1 MEKFQWEQSSL
12 NEFSIK
18 GATMD
23 IEKSQVLQ
31 HIPALRR
38 YARALT
44 SDVNRADDLVQDSL
58 ERALQRFHLYQDG
71 TNLKAWLFTIMHNVY
86 VNKVRKSCSEPN
98 FVPYDSLNTSH
109 LSSSDIENDVNL
121 RDLKCALTKLPS
133 EQQNILLLVGLEGFG
148 YKEVS
153 SMLDIPLGTVM
164 SRLHRA
170 REKLRQ
176 HMFQA

>member
-1 MEKFQWEQSSL
+1 
-12 NEFSIK
+12 
-18 GATMD
+18 MD
-23 IEKSQVLQ
+23 TGKSQVLQ

-38 YARALT
+38 YARSLT
-44 SDVNRADDLVQDSL
+44 CDTTRADDLVQDSL
-58 ERALQRFHLYQDG
+58 ERALQRFHLFQNG

-86 VNKVRKSCSEPN
+86 VNNVRKSCSEPN
-98 FVPYDSLNTSH
+98 FVSYDNVNTSH
-109 LSSSDIENDVNL
+109 LYSSDIENDATM
-121 RDLKCALTKLPS
+121 RDLNCALTKLPND
-133 EQQNILLLVGLEGFG
+133 QKDILMLVGLEGFG

-176 HMFQA
+176 QMFHA

>member
-1 MEKFQWEQSSL
+1 MAGWFKRFFRS
-12 NEFSIK
+12 K
-18 GATMD
+18 GAKM
-23 IEKSQVLQ
+23 EASKSVLP

-44 SDVNRADDLVQDSL
+44 CDTNRADDLVQDSL
-58 ERALQRFHLYQDG
+58 ERALQRFHLFQKG

-86 VNKVRKSCSEPN
+86 VNSVRKSCSEPN
-98 FVPYDSLNTSH
+98 FVSYDTISAALSYASNT
-109 LSSSDIENDVNL
+109 DDEANW
-121 RDLKCALTKLPS
+121 RDLSCALTKLPS
-133 EQQNILLLVGLEGFG
+133 DQKKVLLLVGLEGFG

-176 HMFQA
+176 HMYHA

>member
-1 MEKFQWEQSSL
+1 
-12 NEFSIK
+12 
-18 GATMD
+18 MD
-23 IEKSQVLQ
+23 TGNTQVLQ

-44 SDVNRADDLVQDSL
+44 SDTNRADDLVQDSL
-58 ERALQRFHLYQDG
+58 ERALQRFHLYQNG

-86 VNKVRKSCSEPN
+86 VNNVRKSCSEPN
-98 FVPYDSLNTSH
+98 FVSYDTLTTSHHNTS
-109 LSSSDIENDVNL
+109 DIDNDVTM
-121 RDLKCALTKLPS
+121 RDLKCALTKLPND
-133 EQQNILLLVGLEGFG
+133 QKNILLLVGLEGFG

-153 SMLDIPLGTVM
+153 HMLDIPLGTVM

-176 HMFQA
+176 QMFHA

>member
-1 MEKFQWEQSSL
+1 MEASQS
-12 NEFSIK
+12 
-18 GATMD
+18 
-23 IEKSQVLQ
+23 VLK

-44 SDVNRADDLVQDSL
+44 SDANRADDLVQDCL
-58 ERALQRFHLYQDG
+58 ERALERFHLFKTG

-86 VNKVRKSCSEPN
+86 VNSVRKHCSEPN
-98 FVPYDSLNTSH
+98 FVSFEAITVGLSDSESI
-109 LSSSDIENDVNL
+109 DEDVTM
-121 RDLKCALTKLPS
+121 RDLKCALTKLPDD
-133 EQQNILLLVGLEGFG
+133 QKNVLLLVGLEGFG

-176 HMFQA
+176 HMYHA